1 MKKILIII
9 SMLALAFASL
19 SASAGGWPKPLEEI
33 IDAPVAWP
41 NGTPGDLAT
50 VQAAI
55 LRGCADKGWVGRV
68 VSPGLVHAVL
78 TKSDYT
84 AEIDIPFTVERY
96 SIKYS
101 ASQHLDWNPEKRVI
115 HRNFNRWLVLLRQR
129 IDIQM
134 LATTH

>member
-1 MKKILIII
+1 MKKILIAI
-9 SMLALAFASL
+9 STLWLALASL
-19 SASAGGWPKPLEEI
+19 TAAAGGWPKPLEEI
-33 IDAPVAWP
+33 IDAPVAWQ
-41 NGTPGDLAT
+41 TEARGDLAT

-55 LRGCADKGWVGRV
+55 LRGCADKGWVGHV

-101 ASQHLDWNPEKRVI
+101 ASQHLDWNPDKRLI
-115 HRNFNRWLVLLRQR
+115 HRNFNRWLILLRQR
-129 IDIQM
+129 IDLQM
-134 LATTH
+134 VSAGH